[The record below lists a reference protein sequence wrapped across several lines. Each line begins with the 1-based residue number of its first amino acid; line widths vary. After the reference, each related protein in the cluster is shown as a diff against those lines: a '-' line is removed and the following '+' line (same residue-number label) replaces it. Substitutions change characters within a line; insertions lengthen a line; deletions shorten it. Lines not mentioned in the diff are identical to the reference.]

1 MKVNYNERTIMSQ
14 FFSLEE
20 ILQITRGKL
29 IGKASSSAILPEK
42 ISIDSRTLRKGDLF
56 LALKGPRFDGHNFL
70 KDCWKKGGSGAIV
83 LEDITSPSPNFFLI
97 QVRDTLQALE
107 ELARFHQRR
116 LSPLLVGV
124 TGSSGKT
131 TVKEMIWQILSQKY
145 LTLKSPGNFNNQ
157 IGAALS
163 LLKLSPHHRFA
174 VLEMGMNHAGEIAH
188 LAGLIEPT
196 IGVIVNIQRAHFG
209 FLGGLEEIKEAK
221 AELIDYLNTRKE
233 SWLVLN
239 ADDPWTPELE
249 RRARSRLMSFGI
261 VREAGVRASKI
272 RWDESRL
279 DFQLSYGQR
288 KQVIHLPLP
297 GKYNLAN
304 VLAASAVALILGLS
318 LEDIAQALSEFQPL
332 PHHFQIQM
340 QGGFR
345 IVDDSYNANP
355 DSMREALDLFKTT
368 RGKRKIAILGDMLEL
383 GEKSSLFHREV
394 GQHLAR
400 LGMDA
405 VFTFGDLARGVAKEA
420 RKRGVDDS
428 FSFDDKGELVEELF
442 HYLREGDCLLIK
454 ASRGMRMEEVVEKLR
469 IRLCLP
475 TSLHP

>member
-1 MKVNYNERTIMSQ
+1 MPQ
-14 FFSLEE
+14 FFSLQE
-20 ILQITRGKL
+20 ILRITRGKL
-29 IGKASSSAILPEK
+29 IGKAASSAILPEK

-83 LEDITSPSPNFFLI
+83 SEDTTSPSRNFFLI

-124 TGSSGKT
+124 TGSNGKT
-131 TVKEMIWQILSQKY
+131 TVKEMIWHILSQKY
-145 LTLKSPGNFNNQ
+145 PTLKSPGNFNNR

-163 LLKLSPHHRFA
+163 LLKLSPRHRFA

-188 LAGLIEPT
+188 LASMIEPT

-209 FLGGLEEIKEAK
+209 FLGGLEGIKEAK

-249 RRARSRLMSFGI
+249 RRAHSQLMTFGLAG
-261 VREAGVRASKI
+261 EAMVRASGI
-272 RWDESRL
+272 RWNESYL
-279 DFQLSYGQR
+279 DFQLSHEER
-288 KQVIHLPLP
+288 KEDIHLSLP

-304 VLAASAVALILGLS
+304 LLAASAVALILKVP
-318 LEDIAQALSEFQPL
+318 LEDITQALSEFQPL

-345 IVDDSYNANP
+345 VVDDSYNANP
-355 DSMREALDLFKTT
+355 DSMREALDLFKKT

-383 GEKSSLFHREV
+383 GEKSFLFHREV

-405 VFTFGDLARGVAKEA
+405 VFTFGDSAGEVAKEA
-420 RKRGVDDS
+420 RRKGVDDS
-428 FSFDDKGELVEELF
+428 FSFDDKDELVDELLP
-442 HYLREGDCLLIK
+442 YLREGDSLLIK
-454 ASRGMRMEEVVEKLR
+454 GSRGMRMEEIVEKLR

>member
-1 MKVNYNERTIMSQ
+1 MPQS
-14 FFSLEE
+14 FSVQE
-20 ILQITRGKL
+20 ILQITEGRL
-29 IGKASSSAILPEK
+29 IGKGPSLAIPAEK

-70 KDCWKKGGSGAIV
+70 KDCWKKGGLGAIV
-83 LEDITSPSPNFFLI
+83 SEDITSPSPNFFLI

-116 LSPLLVGV
+116 LSPLLVVGV
-124 TGSSGKT
+124 TGSNGKT

-145 LTLKSPGNFNNQ
+145 PTLKSPGNFNNQ

-163 LLKLSPHHRFA
+163 LLKLSPRHRFA

-209 FLGGLEEIKEAK
+209 LLGGLEEIKEAK

-249 RRARSRLMSFGI
+249 RRARSRLTTFGLI
-261 VREAGVRASKI
+261 GEAGVRASRI
-272 RWDESRL
+272 RWNESYL
-279 DFQLSYGQR
+279 DFQLSYEER
-288 KQVIHLPLP
+288 KQAIHLPLP

-304 VLAASAVALILGLS
+304 VLAASAVALILKVP

-340 QGGFR
+340 QGDFR

-355 DSMREALDLFKTT
+355 DSMRETLDLFKTT

-405 VFTFGDLARGVAKEA
+405 VFTFGDSAREVAEEA
-420 RKRGVDDS
+420 RRRGIDDC
-428 FSFDDKGELVEELF
+428 FSFDDKEELVEELLP
-442 HYLREGDCLLIK
+442 YLREGDCLLIK
-454 ASRGMRMEEVVEKLR
+454 GSRGMRMEEVVEKLR
-469 IRLCLP
+469 IRLCSP